1 MSSKYDIFDEI
12 TYTPKNGSSGDI
24 FDEIAPKKSNKTA
37 RNVMQGAIG
46 AGKGAA
52 YVSPAGV
59 PLALGEFALPG
70 AIQNVMA
77 ELLESDIEHQAL
89 FPGEFPKL
97 DPEALKKGASQALQ
111 DLTGGEGFAGGLV
124 TAPFRAAGIDTAPED
139 SQEKAIRGIG
149 ELFELLRG
157 GTGLTK
163 EAAKR
168 ALGGA
173 LTGEATKEG
182 LELLG
187 VPEEAASIAALGP
200 AARTQGSQLLP
211 RKKQTSPSG
220 LTKPR
225 AVESKFAEKGL
236 HTKEQQKKIIGKL
249 DKEASELT
257 KKSVERNLPISKQI
271 EDGFDFHGKF
281 ERDFGQVK
289 KLAEKADPD
298 VNVSEL
304 SKFFSET
311 ADKYRGIPNLHPQ
324 ARKIANEIKAFRK
337 NPARSLNPL
346 LKTYRSNVQKMKD
359 IYETSRLTGK
369 QQEYVDFLSAYNRN
383 IAKSFEKTL
392 PEDSAWLKQFK
403 DLNKEYH
410 SYINAQKTLQQL
422 QPLLG
427 GKVTTANLERL
438 GSNKKLQDRLAL
450 SMGKEGAKEIVQIAK
465 DLKAAREAIKR
476 IPRKEISNWDQ
487 YLPLS
492 ILIPGHHGVGA
503 LLSAKKLLDW
513 SKRGYGF
520 LLSRPSTRKAYM
532 KALSAIEQNNLP
544 LYIKAAEELQKSLK
558 D

>member
-12 TYTPKNGSSGDI
+12 TYTPRGGSEGDI
-24 FDEIAPKKSNKTA
+24 FDEIAPQKGNKTA
-37 RNVMQGAIG
+37 RKVMQGAIG

-70 AIQNVMA
+70 AIQNVMG

-97 DPEALKKGASQALQ
+97 DPEALKRGAAKGLQ
-111 DLTGGEGFAGGLV
+111 DITGGEGFTGGLV
-124 TAPFRAAGIDTAPED
+124 TAPFRAAGIETAPQD
-139 SQEKAIRGIG
+139 SQEKAVRGIA

-157 GTGLTK
+157 GGGLTK

-182 LELLG
+182 LELVG
-187 VPEEAASIAALGP
+187 VPEEAANIAALATG
-200 AARTQGSQLLP
+200 AKTQGSQLLP

-220 LTKPR
+220 LSKPR

-236 HTKEQQKKIIGKL
+236 HTKEQQKKVIEKL
-249 DKEASELT
+249 DKEASTLA
-257 KKSVERNLPISKQI
+257 KKSVERNVPLSKEI
-271 EDGFDFHGKF
+271 EEGFDFSGKF

-298 VNVSEL
+298 ISTSPL
-304 SKFFSET
+304 SQFFSET
-311 ADKYRGIPNLHPQ
+311 ADKYRGIPKLHPQ
-324 ARKIANEIKAFRK
+324 GRKIANEIKAFRK
-337 NPARSLNPL
+337 NPPRSLSPL

-359 IYETSRLTGK
+359 IYETSRITGK

-383 IAKSFEKTL
+383 IVKSFEKTL

-410 SYINAQKTLQQL
+410 NYINAQKTLQQL

-427 GKVTTANLERL
+427 GKVTTSNLERL
-438 GSNKKLQDRLAL
+438 STNKKLQDRLAL
-450 SMGKEGAKEIVQIAK
+450 NMGKEGAQEIVQIAK

-476 IPRKEISNWDQ
+476 IPKKEITNWDK

-492 ILIPGHHGVGA
+492 FLIPGTHGIGSV
-503 LLSAKKLLDW
+503 LSAKKALDW
-513 SKRGYGF
+513 SRRGYGI
-520 LLSRPSTRKAYM
+520 LLSKPATRKAYL
-532 KALSAIEQNNLP
+532 KAFSAIEQNNLP
-544 LYIKAAEELQKSLK
+544 LYIKAAEELKKSLK
-558 D
+558 E